1 MRYALNGA
9 LSLQLESEAAA
20 IQEYRHTPLWAGN
33 KAQSLTEF
41 ALIAPLL
48 IGLLVGIIELGI
60 VFAIYTGLSNTARE
74 AARAGA
80 VYQFPGPLPQT
91 GESGAVTGIDAAR
104 ELFLGQAISMTISP
118 MLSMERITRTVSY
131 EPART
136 TVSERE
142 VNPLRAGDTILVRL
156 EHRHNLFWGLFG
168 IHEVVLSARSA
179 HRIEPGGAQ

>member
-1 MRYALNGA
+1 M
-9 LSLQLESEAAA
+9 
-20 IQEYRHTPLWAGN
+20 QEYRHTLAVH

-48 IGLLVGIIELGI
+48 VGLLVGIIELGV

-80 VYQFPGPLPQT
+80 VYQFPGPLPKT
-91 GESGAVTGIDAAR
+91 GNSGAVVGIDSAR
-104 ELFLGQAISMTISP
+104 ELFLSQAISVTISP
-118 MLSMERITRTVSY
+118 MLSMESITRTVTY
-131 EPART
+131 VPART

-142 VNPLRAGDTILVRL
+142 INPLRAGDTILVQL

-168 IHEVVLSARSA
+168 THEVVLNARSA